1 MREKYSKKVKDAI
14 YWYLIFTLDISNF
27 SFDSIDKS
35 PLNQKQYLNKAS
47 IIDMENIGLSVLA
60 PVLNILSNMNKRQ
73 LFNDTIVA
81 DSEAA

>member
-1 MREKYSKKVKDAI
+1 MREKYSKEVKDAI

-47 IIDMENIGLSVLA
+47 IIKM
-60 PVLNILSNMNKRQ
+60 K
-73 LFNDTIVA
+73 
-81 DSEAA
+81 

>member
-1 MREKYSKKVKDAI
+1 MQYIGIYNKK
-14 YWYLIFTLDISNF
+14 IFTLDISNF
-27 SFDSIDKS
+27 SLDSIDKS

-60 PVLNILSNMNKRQ
+60 SVLNILSNMNKRQ

>member
-1 MREKYSKKVKDAI
+1 
-14 YWYLIFTLDISNF
+14 
-27 SFDSIDKS
+27 
-35 PLNQKQYLNKAS
+35 
-47 IIDMENIGLSVLA
+47 MENIGLSVLA